1 MSKKNLPIGEI
12 RVYPLD
18 KNLDSRWFVRWK
30 MPNGKRRD
38 LNILPF
44 KTVEEREKAVQLIIK
59 RIEANPIDP
68 TIRQKNPSFTTK
80 TARLFEV
87 LEDRTNRLEKKTV
100 QSYASHIRNLDKF
113 CKENNHKHLT
123 SAVAE
128 SFITHLIDIGRAPAT
143 VNGHRTTFS
152 IHFQKLIKKKEV
164 RKNPFADVEGL
175 RGQSESRAYFK
186 SNQLIQ
192 LKRAIAKDA
201 PFLTPVC
208 EYMYYLLCRPKELR
222 LLKVEDVD
230 FDNWTI
236 RIKFTVGKTNKQRFC
251 VVPDALK
258 EIMLKNDI
266 VNMPPNFFLIGKDGI
281 PAEKSAGINY
291 FSSKMTA
298 ILRKMGFSRDYTLY
312 SLKNT
317 GAIVWYKA
325 GIGLIEIQR
334 QIGHADIKTT
344 MIYFR
349 SMGFEDYANV
359 RKNVPTF

>member
-1 MSKKNLPIGEI
+1 MSKKKFPVGEI

-30 MPNGKRRD
+30 MPSGRRRD
-38 LNILPF
+38 LNVLEFP
-44 KTVEEREKAVQLIIK
+44 TVDEREKAVKEIIK

-68 TIRQKNPSFTTK
+68 TIRNKKPIATSK
-80 TARLFEV
+80 TQRLFEI
-87 LEDRTNRLEKKTV
+87 LEERSNRLEKKTV
-100 QSYASHIRNLDKF
+100 QSYATHIRNLDKF

-123 SAVAE
+123 VAVAE
-128 SFITHLIDIGRAPAT
+128 LFINHLIEIGRAPST

-152 IHFQKLIKKKEV
+152 IHFKKLVKKKEV
-164 RKNPFADVEGL
+164 RKNPFSDVEGV
-175 RGQSESRAYFK
+175 RGESQSRAYFK

-192 LKRAIAKDA
+192 VKKAVAEDA
-201 PFLTPVC
+201 PFLMPIC

-222 LLKVEDVD
+222 LLRIEDID

-236 RIKFTVGKTNKQRFC
+236 RIKWTVGKTKKQRFC
-251 VVPDALK
+251 VVPNALK
-258 EIMLKNDI
+258 DTMLESDIM
-266 VNMPPNFFLIGKDGI
+266 NMPPNYYLVGKNGK
-281 PAEKSAGINY
+281 PSEKPVGMNY

-298 ILRKMGFSRDYTLY
+298 VLRKLGFSKDYTLY

-317 GAIVWYKA
+317 GAIRWYKA

-349 SMGFEDYANV
+349 SMGFEDFENV